1 MIFGIKTKKDRK
13 IEELQKRNY
22 ELETKI
28 LSMNKVQPI
37 VKHIYQPTVK
47 QIKSRQLVTLY
58 DLEHIPKNVIVRSLV
73 NEFSEELMSYVKV
86 DVNRDT
92 ETNKF
97 LVEVSLKVVDE

>member
-13 IEELQKRNY
+13 IEELQKRNH

-28 LSMNKVQPI
+28 LSMKVDPI
-37 VKHIYQPTVK
+37 VKHIYPPSVK
-47 QIKSRQLVTLY
+47 QLKSRRFFTPY
-58 DLEHIPKNVIVRSLV
+58 DFEHISKNVIVSSLA
-73 NEFSEELMSYVKV
+73 NDFYEELMSYLKV
-86 DVNRDT
+86 EVHNDI